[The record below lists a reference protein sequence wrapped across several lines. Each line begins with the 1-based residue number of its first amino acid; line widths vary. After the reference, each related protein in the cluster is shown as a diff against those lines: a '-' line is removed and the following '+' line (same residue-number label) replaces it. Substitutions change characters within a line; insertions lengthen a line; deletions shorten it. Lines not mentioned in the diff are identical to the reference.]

1 MNTDIVKPKDV
12 FYNPTRPVVALFQHP
27 YADGVDE
34 VSDDIDE
41 PEVHDSGSEDDA
53 A

>member
-1 MNTDIVKPKDV
+1 MIAGNGKSLQDLRADYLASLGEADADV
-12 FYNPTRPVVALFQHP
+12 
-27 YADGVDE
+27 VDE

-41 PEVHDSGSEDDA
+41 PELDDSGSEDDA